1 MGSGGSWVEGKW
13 EGREGRI
20 ADAVVGGSQA
30 ADTICQVLGG
40 GSLKIVVEEEGEQST
55 RAQQG

>member
-1 MGSGGSWVEGKW
+1 VEGKW